1 MAKEPVKKTAAK
13 AAAAKKATAKKPA
26 SKAAAPKKVV
36 VKKAPVKKAAVKK
49 APAKAAVKKAPAK
62 AAVKK
67 APAKAAVKKAPA
79 KAAAA
84 KKAPAK
90 AAVKKAAAKAAV
102 KKAPAKAAVKKA
114 PAKAAVKKAP
124 AKAAVKKAPAKAA
137 AAKKAP
143 VKKAV
148 AKKAPAKAARKGKKN
163 VSGYGGGSVDVVMSV
178 DQVAREAAS
187 IAANAPT
194 IAELEKLANKDNYL
208 TINNL
213 RAGYGK
219 MEILHEFSL
228 RIGRGQ
234 SLCLIGPNGAGKSTV
249 LHSIFG
255 FTNIFSGSIIVDG
268 KDVTALTPSQKLS
281 EAGIAYIL
289 QDKSVFPQMTVEENL
304 LMGGFLKDRPA
315 EAKAA
320 AEMVFDKYS
329 RLADR
334 RDKPAGVL
342 SGGERRL
349 LEISRA
355 LVMQPQVLLVD
366 EPSIGL
372 EPRFIDM
379 VFEILEDLQK
389 KDGKTI
395 IMVEQNAKKGLAF
408 ADIGYVLVSGETA
421 IADMGNDLL
430 ENPDVGRLFL
440 GG

>member
-1 MAKEPVKKTAAK
+1 MAENDKVKPAKKKAAK
-13 AAAAKKATAKKPA
+13 ASA
-26 SKAAAPKKVV
+26 
-36 VKKAPVKKAAVKK
+36 
-49 APAKAAVKKAPAK
+49 
-62 AAVKK
+62 
-67 APAKAAVKKAPA
+67 
-79 KAAAA
+79 
-84 KKAPAK
+84 
-90 AAVKKAAAKAAV
+90 KKAAAKAA
-102 KKAPAKAAVKKA
+102 AKAAPRKKA
-114 PAKAAVKKAP
+114 GKKAAKA
-124 AKAAVKKAPAKAA
+124 
-137 AAKKAP
+137 
-143 VKKAV
+143 
-148 AKKAPAKAARKGKKN
+148 G

-178 DQVAREAAS
+178 DQVAKEAAS

-194 IAELEKLANKDNYL
+194 VTQLDKMVEGDAFL
-208 TINNL
+208 TIDSL

-228 RIGRGQ
+228 RVGKGQ

-249 LHSIFG
+249 LHSVFG
-255 FTNIFSGSIIVDG
+255 FTNIFSGSIKIDG
-268 KDVTALTPSQKLS
+268 KDVTALSPSQKLA

-304 LMGGFLKDRPA
+304 LMGGFLKNRPA
-315 EAKAA
+315 DAKAA
-320 AEMVFDKYS
+320 AEQVFDKYS
-329 RLADR
+329 RLAER

-379 VFEILEDLQK
+379 VFEILDDLQR

-395 IMVEQNAKKGLAF
+395 VMVEQNAKKGLAF

-421 IADMGNDLL
+421 IAGAGDDLL
-430 ENPDVGRLFL
+430 QNPDVGRLFL

>member
-1 MAKEPVKKTAAK
+1 MAEDDKKKT
-13 AAAAKKATAKKPA
+13 
-26 SKAAAPKKVV
+26 
-36 VKKAPVKKAAVKK
+36 
-49 APAKAAVKKAPAK
+49 
-62 AAVKK
+62 
-67 APAKAAVKKAPA
+67 
-79 KAAAA
+79 AA
-84 KKAPAK
+84 KKAPARK
-90 AAVKKAAAKAAV
+90 AAKKAAKKAVKKAAAKSSAA
-102 KKAPAKAAVKKA
+102 KSSAAKAGV
-114 PAKAAVKKAP
+114 
-124 AKAAVKKAPAKAA
+124 
-137 AAKKAP
+137 
-143 VKKAV
+143 
-148 AKKAPAKAARKGKKN
+148 R
-163 VSGYGGGSVDVVMSV
+163 GYGSGSVDVVMSV
-178 DQVAREAAS
+178 DQVAKEAAS
-187 IAANAPT
+187 IAANAPKT
-194 IAELEKLANKDNYL
+194 AELEAMTEGDTFLS
-208 TINNL
+208 INDL

-219 MEILHEFSL
+219 MEILHEFNL

-255 FTNIFSGSIIVDG
+255 FTNIFSGSIVING
-268 KDVTALTPSQKLS
+268 KDVTTLTPSQKLA

-304 LMGGFLKDRPA
+304 LMGGFLKNKPA
-315 EAKAA
+315 EAKQA
-320 AEMVFDKYS
+320 AEEVFSKYS

-379 VFEILEDLQK
+379 VFEILDDLQR

-395 IMVEQNAKKGLAF
+395 IMVEQNAKKGLSF
-408 ADIGYVLVSGETA
+408 ADLGYVLVSGETA
-421 IADMGNDLL
+421 IAGNGDELL